1 MCFVLL
7 VNLISFYSSV
17 GLINMVD
24 DYGIIIIVEIWI
36 RDLDSMR
43 ESYESMKVVKD
54 VVSYVLFEKSV

>member
-1 MCFVLL
+1 M
-7 VNLISFYSSV
+7 NSISFYSSV

-36 RDLDSMR
+36 RDLDSTR
-43 ESYESMKVVKD
+43 ESYESTKVVKD

>member
-1 MCFVLL
+1 M
-7 VNLISFYSSV
+7 NLIIFYSSV

>member
-1 MCFVLL
+1 M
-7 VNLISFYSSV
+7 NLNSFYSSV

>member
-1 MCFVLL
+1 M
-7 VNLISFYSSV
+7 NLIIFYSSI

-24 DYGIIIIVEIWI
+24 DYGICIIIIVGIWI

-43 ESYESMKVVKD
+43 ESYESMNVVRD

>member
-1 MCFVLL
+1 M
-7 VNLISFYSSV
+7 NLISFYSSV